1 MLKCK
6 ISNLVPT
13 IWPLVRADVPVFIHG
28 KTGIGKS
35 EIVNRELMD
44 RMRHEYGPTVLHDF
58 RLSSKD
64 TVDGTGMPDIDK
76 VERATY
82 WTRPAFIPKDDG
94 KMHLVFLDEVG
105 HASIQMQHVAYQLV
119 RERRLGDFQLPK
131 QNRIV
136 LALNVREDKGGDNKL
151 VKPFEAR
158 GAHVTVDLDVN
169 GWAEEMKRRNID
181 ARLIAFIKFRPELLH
196 KLDEN
201 NPAFPTPRTIEFV
214 GRVMQHETDVRVI
227 QACASA
233 ACGEGFSMQFATFL
247 KDLGANIPRLDQI
260 KKDPKG
266 CKVPTDPHHQF
277 VVASA
282 ISETMTDKD
291 ADIWAIYLARK
302 EFAADLAS
310 MAAHNA
316 TKRLPELSS
325 VKSLQNL
332 ILD

>member
-6 ISNLVPT
+6 ITNLVST
-13 IWPLVRADVPVFIHG
+13 IWPLVKADIPVFIHG

-35 EIVNRELMD
+35 EIVNGELMD
-44 RMRHEYGPTVLHDF
+44 RMNSEYGATVIHDF

-76 VERATY
+76 AERATY

-119 RERRLGDFQLPK
+119 RERRLGEFTLPK
-131 QNRIV
+131 KNRMV
-136 LALNVREDKGGDNKL
+136 LALNLREDKGGDNKL
-151 VKPFEAR
+151 LKPFEAR
-158 GAHVTVDLDVN
+158 GAHIAVDLDHK
-169 GWAEEMKRRNID
+169 GWAEEMKRRNMD
-181 ARLIAFIKFRPELLH
+181 TRLIAFINMRPELLH

-201 NPAFPTPRTIEFV
+201 NPAFPTPRTIEFI
-214 GRVMQHETDVRVI
+214 GKVMQNESDTRVI
-227 QACASA
+227 RDMATAC
-233 ACGEGFSMQFATFL
+233 CGEGFSAQLATFL
-247 KDLGANIPRLDQI
+247 KDLGANIPRLSEI

-266 CKVPTDPHHQF
+266 TKVPTDPHHQF

-282 ISETMTDKD
+282 ISEAMTEND
-291 ADIWAIYLARK
+291 ASTWAIYLARLP
-302 EFAADLAS
+302 AADLAS

-316 TKRLPELSS
+316 IKRVPKCGD
-325 VKSLQNL
+325 VKALKNL
-332 ILD
+332 ILE